1 MKKQKKKESF
11 QDLLIPLIII
21 MAFLPFVVYLAMY
34 NCGLSSE
41 LWYGD
46 NDIIGDIY
54 CYYKSRIFVIVS
66 VISGFIIL
74 FRILLYKGIQKP
86 WKPFLLLGG
95 YFLLAVIS
103 TICSLDLE
111 DSLVGSLYHFE
122 SIFVLMGYIIILI
135 YAYIFVNT
143 KQDIQLLDKFFTG
156 SVILLVI
163 LGIFQALNMDIF
175 DWEPFIRLISPKDW
189 EDYALNNMEDAFS
202 GNNVSLTLFN
212 PNNAGQYL
220 AMILPC
226 FIFKAI
232 YQEKTS
238 KRIFYGILSAILL
251 ILVWF
256 TYSRGALL
264 AVIFEFVI
272 GFIIVLSKNSQKSNE
287 IFKKSGLFVLC
298 CVIIFLIVD
307 GTQNF
312 KFLNRLHDEK
322 SHSQLDEITTGEDEI
337 QIIYG
342 GHTLKI
348 SFASS
353 EKELFIQM
361 DDEDITSFYDAT
373 TGNLSYSGLEDI
385 QLIPMELDA
394 DKTLLIM
401 IEEMSFSFI
410 YQDRQYW
417 YCNDVGK
424 QDQLVSIEA
433 VDFHG
438 LETKGSGRIYIW
450 SRTLPLLKKYFFVGS
465 GPDTFYRAFPQN
477 DYVGKEMYADTSAR
491 MIEKAHNGYLMTA
504 VQTGVV
510 SLILLLVFYGW
521 YVKTFFRR
529 VKHMSFSSV
538 KDILGISF
546 FVGTTGYMVSSLFY
560 DSSLQCT
567 PLFCIFVGISMAIML
582 SDTTMESGDLK

>member
-11 QDLLIPLIII
+11 QDLLLPLIII

-66 VISGFIIL
+66 MISGFIIL

-86 WKPFLLLGG
+86 WKPLLLLGG

-103 TICSLDLE
+103 TICSLDLK

-143 KQDIQLLDKFFTG
+143 EQDIRLLDKFFTG
-156 SVILLVI
+156 SVILLAI

-175 DWEPFIRLISPKDW
+175 DWEPFIRLISPKEW
-189 EDYALNNMEDAFS
+189 EDYALTNMEDAFS

-220 AMILPC
+220 AMILPF
-226 FIFKAI
+226 FIFKAL
-232 YQEKTS
+232 YQEKTA

-256 TYSRGALL
+256 TYSRGVLL
-264 AVIFEFVI
+264 AVLIEFII
-272 GFIIVLSKNSQKSNE
+272 GFIIVLSKNSQKSHE
-287 IFKKSGLFVLC
+287 FFKKTGLLMLC

-322 SHSQLDEITTGEDEI
+322 SYSQLDEITTEEDGI

-353 EKELFIQM
+353 ENELLIQM
-361 DDEDITSFYDAT
+361 DEQDITSFYDAA
-373 TGNLSYSGLEDI
+373 TGNISYSGLEEI
-385 QLIPMELDA
+385 KLLPMELE

-401 IEEMSFSFI
+401 IEELSFSFI
-410 YQDRQYW
+410 YQDGQYW

-477 DYVGKEMYADTSAR
+477 DYVGKEMYGDTSAR
-491 MIEKAHNGYLMTA
+491 IIEKAHNGYLMTA

-510 SLILLLVFYGW
+510 SLILLLIFYGW

-529 VKHMSFSSV
+529 VKYMNFTSAKGV
-538 KDILGISF
+538 LGISF

-582 SDTTMESGDLK
+582 ADTTMESGDLK